1 MHRSKL
7 FDYGN
12 GIIRNESVLLE
23 TFIPR
28 RLFHRDGQLEA
39 LASCLRPVVKG
50 RRPRNAFLYGPT
62 GTGKTAMCRYVFRE
76 LSKYTGMAKPI
87 YVNCWKNPTAHSI
100 LCELVASLRQ
110 FVHRREPVK
119 ELLLRFEA
127 ELKEGRI
134 VIVALDEID
143 QLRDQRIL
151 YDLLRNGCGLVC
163 IANDEKAL
171 MNLDPRIRS
180 SLQLEEIA
188 FPAYKDWELFD
199 ILWDRAKLALM
210 PDTIERR
217 QVRMIASF
225 SNGDAR
231 VGLEIMRR
239 AALLAEDE
247 GKERIED
254 EHIKRAWEQAR
265 FLRKDRLLEKLNE
278 HEKLLYR
285 LVEDYGEIASGE
297 LYKAY
302 RSRVESPVTERAYR
316 KYMEHLAK
324 LGLVKAKGEGRWRK
338 YISHN

>member
-1 MHRSKL
+1 MRESGL

-12 GIIRNESVLLE
+12 GIIRDEAVLLE

-28 RLFHRDGQLEA
+28 RLFHREGQLEA

-50 RRPRNAFLYGPT
+50 RRPRNAFLYGPP
-62 GTGKTAMCRYVFRE
+62 GTGKTAMCLYVFRE

-87 YVNCWKNPTAHSI
+87 YVNCWKSPTVHSM
-100 LCELVASLRQ
+100 LCELVASLKR

-119 ELLLRFEA
+119 ELLLRFKA
-127 ELKEGRI
+127 ELKEGVL

-180 SLQLEEIA
+180 SLQVEEIA
-188 FPAYKDWELFD
+188 FPAYRDWELFD

-217 QVRMIASF
+217 QVRKIASF
-225 SNGDAR
+225 SGDDAR

-254 EHIKRAWEQAR
+254 KHIKRA
-265 FLRKDRLLEKLNE
+265 
-278 HEKLLYR
+278 
-285 LVEDYGEIASGE
+285 
-297 LYKAY
+297 
-302 RSRVESPVTERAYR
+302 
-316 KYMEHLAK
+316 
-324 LGLVKAKGEGRWRK
+324 
-338 YISHN
+338 